1 MSKKVKQKISI
12 FKKLSKEKLSDQKAI
27 LNRCPDE
34 VINDLIA
41 CIKEISNNPNLKLSR
56 TKLKRLKKFKKFIRG
71 INSGK
76 KKNRR
81 KYICRNLKGGF
92 IATLV
97 PLIAS
102 LASTAVPLI
111 SKLIG

>member
-1 MSKKVKQKISI
+1 MSKVKQKIAA
-12 FKKLSKEKLSDQKAI
+12 FKKLSKKKLSDQKEI

-41 CIKEISNNPNLKLSR
+41 CIQEISTNPNLNLSR

-81 KYICRNLKGGF
+81 RYICKNLKGGF
-92 IATLV
+92 IGALV
-97 PLIAS
+97 PLLAS

>member
-12 FKKLSKEKLSDQKAI
+12 FKKLSKEKLTDQKAI

-56 TKLKRLKKFKKFIRG
+56 TKLKRLKNF
-71 INSGK
+71 
-76 KKNRR
+76 
-81 KYICRNLKGGF
+81 
-92 IATLV
+92 
-97 PLIAS
+97 
-102 LASTAVPLI
+102 
-111 SKLIG
+111 